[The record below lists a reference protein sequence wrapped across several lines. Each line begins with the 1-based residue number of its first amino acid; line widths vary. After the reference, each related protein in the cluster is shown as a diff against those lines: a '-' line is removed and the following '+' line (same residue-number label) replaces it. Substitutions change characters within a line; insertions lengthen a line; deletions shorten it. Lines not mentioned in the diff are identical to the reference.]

1 MIQVLVVEDD
11 LELLNLFKTVLIN
24 EGYEVHGAENGEVA
38 LEIMDTQDID
48 LVITDVMMPRVDGF
62 EFVSYLR
69 SLNSMTPVLFIT
81 ALGSFADKRKGFKL
95 GVDDYMVKPIDVN
108 EMVLRVEALLRRSKV
123 TQERKLKIG
132 NTSLSQDTLL
142 VKSDLEVLELPNKE
156 FQLLWMLLS
165 SVNKIFTRRQIFEAI
180 WGVDSDTHIHTLD
193 VHINRL
199 RTKLKNNQDFQI
211 LTVRG
216 LGYKAV
222 LVDEE
227 R

>member
-24 EGYEVHGAENGEVA
+24 EGYEVHAAENGEVA
-38 LEIMDTQDID
+38 LEIMDNQDID

-69 SLNSMTPVLFIT
+69 ALNSMTPVLFIT

-95 GVDDYMVKPIDVN
+95 GIDDYMVKPIDVN